1 MAIARPKRLHS
12 AVLRRF
18 SPLLIALVCL
28 TAGYFLGRGGGS
40 PSSSGVPRSG
50 AAAEGGGKVN
60 TGSGG
65 RGGGSGGSSSSKGSS
80 SSASDPGPA
89 AVKSV
94 CENTCTGF
102 AKNGV
107 CDEGRPNAKATLET
121 QPDSAAIFEVQCDL
135 GTDCDDCGPWVH
147 TNTDASDSWRPIAEI
162 REKKFEIYTR
172 QSAHPTAYFM
182 AFTDGQK
189 DVDVS
194 AHMWANRIF
203 EPMYTYA
210 WHTLLSAGCRGPGGE
225 RRLVVDVGAN
235 FGYYSLLAAS
245 MGCRVVAWEPVPFFA
260 AYFKY
265 GLLRN
270 NLTNLVELRERI
282 VSNSTG
288 GELTIVVPNRGIWG
302 TAGIDGSNIDGA
314 IENEGEYDKVVRP
327 VERVDEV
334 VKEDVLIMKADVEGY
349 EPGVLRGSK
358 RLFLDHTVQHM
369 FMEYSPGVA
378 ERAHNWYWFEDNPVV
393 LLGLVQAGYT
403 ILHIAAASS
412 GLAINWNSGGG
423 LGKMEQVTAD
433 VLQYDI
439 EDAWRL
445 QQGTL
450 GCIKDGDKLF
460 ADVRKNGVYMF
471 GCGAIPEGW
480 DPRSF
485 RSSFGHNTNIFVF
498 KGPTPP
504 GVEIGGPAS
513 LAPPDYDVQHKYFVP
528 TGVMGLGGRICTGQT
543 PDTQVMHR
551 CPCVKKDVCGPLEEL
566 VKKLAAEGKLPPY
579 PVEGRTF
586 DPEKM
591 GIDSW

>member
-1 MAIARPKRLHS
+1 MQ
-12 AVLRRF
+12 
-18 SPLLIALVCL
+18 
-28 TAGYFLGRGGGS
+28 
-40 PSSSGVPRSG
+40 
-50 AAAEGGGKVN
+50 VN

-334 VKEDVLIMKADVEGY
+334 VKEDVLIMKASSL
-349 EPGVLRGSK
+349 GVRVSI
-358 RLFLDHTVQHM
+358 
-369 FMEYSPGVA
+369 S
-378 ERAHNWYWFEDNPVV
+378 RAHTRS
-393 LLGLVQAGYT
+393 LKRSTKRA
-403 ILHIAAASS
+403 S
-412 GLAINWNSGGG
+412 GLAHTQLPLSTCTAPGPLRQPLRSPFKETIQG
-423 LGKMEQVTAD
+423 L
-433 VLQYDI
+433 
-439 EDAWRL
+439 
-445 QQGTL
+445 
-450 GCIKDGDKLF
+450 
-460 ADVRKNGVYMF
+460 
-471 GCGAIPEGW
+471 
-480 DPRSF
+480 
-485 RSSFGHNTNIFVF
+485 
-498 KGPTPP
+498 
-504 GVEIGGPAS
+504 PAS
-513 LAPPDYDVQHKYFVP
+513 LPLSPCLIHCKAVPNRFSVSGHPLPSVFFAASKGFRTWYQGEKSGAPD
-528 TGVMGLGGRICTGQT
+528 GRAGRATRALPAAT
-543 PDTQVMHR
+543 SAVHR
-551 CPCVKKDVCGPLEEL
+551 HRLL
-566 VKKLAAEGKLPPY
+566 TIL
-579 PVEGRTF
+579 
-586 DPEKM
+586 
-591 GIDSW
+591 